1 MRKEWYDS
9 LRTSNI
15 EDENGNEK
23 KLVSDCNYNSKHFWN
38 YVNSRLRS
46 RPAVDILKKSDGS
59 IVSTDKDKSKLFND
73 FFTSVFTHEDTS
85 SMPSFSLDREAPILN
100 SITVTPSIIYD
111 KLRNI
116 KSDKSPGPEG
126 WPVLALKE
134 TARELSLPFCI
145 LFTKS
150 LQSSSVPEV
159 WKQAFVTPI
168 HKKGERCK
176 AEN

>member
-1 MRKEWYDS
+1 MH
-9 LRTSNI
+9 
-15 EDENGNEK
+15 EK
-23 KLVSDCNYNSKHFWN
+23 KLVSNCNNSKHFWK

-46 RPAVDILKKSDGS
+46 QPVVDILKKSDDS
-59 IVSTDKDKSKLFND
+59 IVFTDKDKSKLFND

-85 SMPSFSLDREAPILN
+85 SIPSFSLDREIPILIF
-100 SITVTPSIIYD
+100 ITVTPSIVYD
-111 KLRNI
+111 KLRNL

-134 TARELSLPFCI
+134 TAKELCLPLYI

-150 LQSSSVPEV
+150 LQSSSVPEI

-176 AEN
+176 AENENYRPIVLHQQLGRYLNL